1 MKRLLF
7 PLLEDHLKAKQIS
20 LIIGARQVGKTTLL
34 KQIQKLLTTKK
45 ESVFYITLEDREIL
59 DLLNKNAKNL
69 LQIISNLDS
78 GKRIYLLIDEIQYL
92 DDPSNF
98 LKYHYDTYLDK
109 IKFIVTGS
117 SSFYIDKSFK
127 DSLAGRKRIFEL
139 DSLSL
144 KEVLHFKGEDKLI
157 PYLNSG
163 NIPLLYRDKIKQYY
177 YDYLIYGGYPEV
189 VLSNDNNE
197 KQLILKEL
205 VDSYAKKDIV
215 ESHLSNGDSYFKI
228 MRLLASQIGSLLN
241 VNSLA
246 SDVKLDNKTE
256 NTYLWV
262 MRKLF
267 HIYLLSPFYK
277 NVSSELKKMPKIF
290 YADLGIRNYL
300 VNNFS
305 PIALREDKG
314 DLLENYVAN
323 LLKSKYNLEN
333 LKFWRTQSKQ
343 EVDFVV
349 QDQFSK
355 YLAYEVKFQRKS
367 FKQSK
372 YSFFMKSYPE
382 ISLECIDLESAI
394 VDEF

>member
-1 MKRLLF
+1 MKRFLF
-7 PLLEDHLKAKQIS
+7 SKLTDHLKSKQIS

-34 KQIQKLLTTKK
+34 KQIQDFLTSKK
-45 ESVFYITLEDREIL
+45 ETVFYITLEDREIL

-69 LQIISNLDS
+69 LQIISNLNSD
-78 GKRIYLLIDEIQYL
+78 KMIYILIDEIQYL
-92 DDPSNF
+92 EDPSNF
-98 LKYHYDTYLDK
+98 LKYHYDTYMNK

-117 SSFYIDKSFK
+117 SSFYIDQSFK

-177 YDYLIYGGYPEV
+177 YEYLIYGGYPEV
-189 VLSNDNNE
+189 VLNDDINE

-205 VDSYAKKDIV
+205 VESYAKKDAI
-215 ESHLSNGDSYFKI
+215 ESHLSNKDSYFKI

-246 SDVKLDNKTE
+246 SDVKLDNKTI

-262 MRKLF
+262 MRKSF

-277 NVSSELKKMPKIF
+277 NVSSELRKMPKIF

-305 PIALREDKG
+305 PIALRSDKG
-314 DLLENYVAN
+314 DLLENYVFN
-323 LLKSKYNLEN
+323 LLRSKYSLEN
-333 LKFWRTQSKQ
+333 IKFWRTQSKK

-355 YLAYEVKFQRKS
+355 YFAYEVKFQKKS
-367 FKQSK
+367 FNQSK
-372 YSFFMKSYPE
+372 YNFFMKSYPE
-382 ISLECIDLESAI
+382 ISLDCVDLESAI